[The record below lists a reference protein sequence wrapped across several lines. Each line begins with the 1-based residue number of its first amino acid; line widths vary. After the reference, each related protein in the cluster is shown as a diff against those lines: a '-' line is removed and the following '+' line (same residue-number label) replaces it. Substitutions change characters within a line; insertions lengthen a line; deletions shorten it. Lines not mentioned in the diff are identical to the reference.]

1 MAKASFAASRY
12 FPKVISVRA
21 SSRRAASRRDL
32 SYIEPLLVATLRI
45 QRSMRTDITLGGAR
59 SRPGRRARA

>member
-1 MAKASFAASRY
+1 
-12 FPKVISVRA
+12 VISVRA